1 MSTQTVT
8 KEGNIR
14 RSYAYP
20 EVLVDT
26 NWVLAHAGDSG
37 IRIVEVDYD
46 PTPNYNQGHIPGSV
60 LFDWRKDINDPI
72 RRDILSKEHLEELFN
87 RSGITNDSTILLYG
101 DFNNWFA
108 AFAFWVLKYYGVKD
122 VKIINGGR
130 KKWIEEDKSL
140 SKDIPSYERTSFTVT
155 GTDES
160 IRTYLEDVRRVLGN
174 KRVSLVD
181 VRSPKEFSGEILA
194 PPEYP
199 TEHAQRG
206 GHIPGAVNIPWAQA
220 VKEDGTFKS
229 PEELTALYESKGVTK
244 DNDVIAY
251 CRIGERS
258 SHTWFVLKYLLGYPK
273 VKNYDGSWTEWGNLV
288 RIPIEK

>member
-8 KEGNIR
+8 REGSISK
-14 RSYAYP
+14 SYAHP

-46 PTPNYNQGHIPGSV
+46 PTPNYNQGHISGAV

-72 RRDILSKEHLEELFN
+72 RRDILSKEQLEELFSRN
-87 RSGITNDSTILLYG
+87 GITNDTTILLYG
-101 DFNNWFA
+101 DYNNWFA
-108 AFAFWVLKYYGVKD
+108 AFAFWVLKYYDVKD

-130 KKWIEEDKSL
+130 KKWIEEDKPF
-140 SKDIPSYERTSFTVT
+140 SKDVPSYERYSFKAL
-155 GTDES
+155 GPNES
-160 IRTYLEDVRRVLGN
+160 VRTYLEDVRQVLGN

-206 GHIPGAVNIPWAQA
+206 GHIPGAVNVPWAQA

-229 PEELTALYESKGVTK
+229 PEELVALYESKGVTK
-244 DNDVIAY
+244 DKDVIAY

-258 SHTWFVLKYLLGYPK
+258 SHTWFVLKYLLGYPN

-288 RIPIEK
+288 RSPIEK